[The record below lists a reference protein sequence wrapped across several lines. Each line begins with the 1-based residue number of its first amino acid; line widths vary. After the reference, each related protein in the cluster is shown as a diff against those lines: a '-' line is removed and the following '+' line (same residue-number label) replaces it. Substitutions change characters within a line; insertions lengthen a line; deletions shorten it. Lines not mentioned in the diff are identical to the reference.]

1 MNFGIQTGPQGVD
14 WPDLRAAWDE
24 AEQLGL
30 DSAWVFD
37 HLVPLLIGDEE
48 PVLEGWTLLGALAER
63 TERMTIGCLVSS
75 NTFRHP
81 ALLAKMAAT
90 VDIMSEGRLVL
101 GLGSGYYETEHSAYG
116 LEFGTQQSRAAML
129 EEACQVIKALF
140 GGGPAS
146 LDGEHY
152 TLTGAP
158 FSPLPTQKGGPP
170 LMIGG
175 RGEKL
180 TFPIV
185 ARHADQW
192 NLAGG
197 AAVADFEQKWGALR
211 ERCADI
217 GRDPAEIE
225 TNMGVL
231 TIVDSDRARAKER
244 ARAGCRHFGLDEE
257 LAPAIFIA
265 GDPEEVTDT
274 IRGLEEVGVDHYVMT
289 IVQGLNYGD
298 VKLLAEKVVPHFR

>member
-1 MNFGIQTGPQGVD
+1 MKFGIQTGPQAVD
-14 WPDLRAAWDE
+14 WHDLRAAWDS

-37 HLVPLLIGDEE
+37 HLVPLLIGNDE

-63 TERMTIGCLVSS
+63 TERLTIGCLVSS

-81 ALLAKMAAT
+81 AVLAKMAAT
-90 VDIMSEGRLVL
+90 VDILSEGRLVL
-101 GLGSGYYETEHSAYG
+101 GLGAGYYEVEHGAYG
-116 LEFGTQQSRAAML
+116 LPFGTQRSRAEML
-129 EEACQVIKALF
+129 EEACQVIGALYA
-140 GGGPAS
+140 GGPAS
-146 LDGEHY
+146 FDGAYYQLAE
-152 TLTGAP
+152 AP
-158 FSPLPTQKGGPP
+158 FAPRPIQQPGPP

-180 TFPIV
+180 TFPII

-197 AAVADFEQKWGALR
+197 ATAADFEQKWTVLKQ
-211 ERCADI
+211 RCDEI

-231 TIVDSDRARAKER
+231 TFVDASAERAKER
-244 ARAGCRHFGLDEE
+244 ARGCARHFGLDEE
-257 LAPAIFIA
+257 LAPQIFIA
-265 GDPEEVTDT
+265 GDPAEVEDT
-274 IRGLEEVGVDHYVMT
+274 IRGLEEVGVDHFVMT
-289 IVQGLNYGD
+289 IVHGLNYDD
-298 VKLLAEKVVPHFR
+298 VELFADQVVSKWR

>member
-1 MNFGIQTGPQGVD
+1 MKFGIQTGPQAVE
-14 WPDLRAAWDE
+14 WPDLRAAWDG

-37 HLVPLLIGDEE
+37 HLVPLLIGDDQ

-63 TERMTIGCLVSS
+63 TERITIGCLVSS

-101 GLGSGYYETEHSAYG
+101 GLGAGYYDTEHTAYG
-116 LEFGTQQSRAAML
+116 LEFGTQKSRAQML
-129 EEACQVIKALF
+129 EEACQVIRGLYS
-140 GGGPAS
+140 GGQVS
-146 LDGEHY
+146 FEGEHY
-152 TLTGAP
+152 RLTDAP
-158 FSPLPTQKGGPP
+158 FAPLPVQKPGPP
-170 LMIGG
+170 IMIGG

-180 TFPIV
+180 TFPII

-197 AAVADFEQKWGALR
+197 TTAADFEQKWGVLR
-211 ERCADI
+211 ERCNDI
-217 GRDPAEIE
+217 SRDPAEIE

-231 TIVDSDRARAKER
+231 TIVDTDRARAKER
-244 ARAGCRHFGLDEE
+244 ARAGARHFGLDEE
-257 LAPAIFIA
+257 LAPQIFIA

-274 IRGLEEVGVDHYVMT
+274 IRGLGEVGVDHFVMT
-289 IVQGLNYGD
+289 IVHGLNYED
-298 VKLLAEKVVPHFR
+298 VNLLAEKIVPHFR